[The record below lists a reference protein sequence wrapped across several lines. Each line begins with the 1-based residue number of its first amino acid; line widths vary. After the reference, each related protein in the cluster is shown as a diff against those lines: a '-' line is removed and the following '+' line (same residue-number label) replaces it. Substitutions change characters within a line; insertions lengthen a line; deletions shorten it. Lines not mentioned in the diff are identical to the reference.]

1 MTTESISIVKSVRW
15 LGVLSAA
22 LIVAVSWVSWAL
34 AHQQAGGAAGG
45 AQVWA
50 RGLTLAALAVCTLAS
65 VWVAGHADRR
75 LTFTADQT
83 ELLSRG
89 DGGFT
94 RRMPEMTSRLGRLC
108 RAVNAFIDRLR
119 EIAHAVRGN
128 AIEVADVARQIST
141 ANAELSARTQS
152 QAHAL
157 EESVAHVTQ
166 FATSVNA
173 NAAAARLAHERAA
186 QAAQAARRGGTLAAS
201 TDERM
206 QAVSTSSH
214 SIGRHSIGSI
224 VSAIDTIAFQ
234 TTLLALNAAVEAAR
248 AGESGRGFAVVASEV
263 RELAQRSAEATRE
276 AKRLITEVTAQIGA
290 STRLAAESGVA
301 MKKIAGAIQEV
312 SEALSRIA
320 AATGEQSSAIEQV
333 RGAMVQLEEITHQNA
348 ALVEESAASAETM
361 HRQAAALTAPV
372 ARFKLDAAR

>member
-1 MTTESISIVKSVRW
+1 
-15 LGVLSAA
+15 
-22 LIVAVSWVSWAL
+22 
-34 AHQQAGGAAGG
+34 
-45 AQVWA
+45 
-50 RGLTLAALAVCTLAS
+50 
-65 VWVAGHADRR
+65 
-75 LTFTADQT
+75 
-83 ELLSRG
+83 
-89 DGGFT
+89 
-94 RRMPEMTSRLGRLC
+94 
-108 RAVNAFIDRLR
+108 
-119 EIAHAVRGN
+119 
-128 AIEVADVARQIST
+128 
-141 ANAELSARTQS
+141 
-152 QAHAL
+152 
-157 EESVAHVTQ
+157 
-166 FATSVNA
+166 
-173 NAAAARLAHERAA
+173 
-186 QAAQAARRGGTLAAS
+186 
-201 TDERM
+201 
-206 QAVSTSSH
+206 
-214 SIGRHSIGSI
+214 

-234 TTLLALNAAVEAAR
+234 TNLLALNAAVEAAR